1 MTEHRALY
9 HATEIQPPPSATID
23 DRAFAEGIRRLLI
36 SIAELIRRRYGSEVL
51 LIILK
56 GR

>member
-1 MTEHRALY
+1 MTEHRAPYRTQL
-9 HATEIQPPPSATID
+9 EIAPPPPALD

-56 GR
+56 GK

>member
-1 MTEHRALY
+1 MTEHRAPY
-9 HATEIQPPPSATID
+9 RTVEIEQPQPLAID
-23 DRAFAEGIRRLLI
+23 DRAFAESIRRLLI